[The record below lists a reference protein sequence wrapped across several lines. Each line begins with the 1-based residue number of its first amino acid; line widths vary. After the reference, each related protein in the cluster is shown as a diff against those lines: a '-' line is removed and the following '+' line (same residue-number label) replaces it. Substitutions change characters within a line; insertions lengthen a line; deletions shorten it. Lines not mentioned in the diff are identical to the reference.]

1 MPSMLSLSPGQRR
14 GHHPWMKNFG
24 GKVIFFVV
32 SGLLMSR
39 CGAADAGLVARE
51 WTVDGVLRK
60 ALVRVPA
67 NAAVR
72 AAPVVFAF
80 HGHGGNMTQAARS
93 FAVHTLWPEAIVV
106 YMQGL
111 PTTGMTDPDGKLPG
125 WQKAPGDYA
134 DRDLKFFDAV
144 FATLKQE
151 STVDARR
158 VFSTGHSN
166 GGQFTYL
173 LWATRGELFAAMAPS
188 AAAPGLGWYEQ
199 LKPKPAL
206 HVAGTNDEL
215 VKFIVQERAMKVVR
229 KLNGCA
235 AEGVAW
241 AKSGAVTGTRYASP
255 TGTPFVSLI
264 YPGTHKYPADAPAL
278 IVRFFQEQTAGK

>member
-1 MPSMLSLSPGQRR
+1 MPSAPRLSPGRWGGQRR
-14 GHHPWMKNFG
+14 RMKNIG

-32 SGLLMSR
+32 GVWLVAQGR
-39 CGAADAGLVARE
+39 AAEVGLVARE
-51 WTVDGVLRK
+51 WTVDGVVRK

-67 NAAVR
+67 NAAGT

-80 HGHGGNMTQAARS
+80 HGHGGTMTQAARS
-93 FAVHTLWPEAIVV
+93 FGMHTRWPEAIVV

-111 PTTGMTDPDGKLPG
+111 PTKGMTDPQGKLPG

-134 DRDLKFFDAV
+134 DRDLRFFDAV
-144 FATLKQE
+144 FATLKAE
-151 STVDARR
+151 AKVDGRR
-158 VFSTGHSN
+158 VFATGHSN

-173 LWATRGELFAAMAPS
+173 LWAMRGDLFTAMAPS
-188 AAAPGLGWYEQ
+188 AAAPGLGWYER
-199 LKPKPAL
+199 LRPKPAL

-215 VKFIVQERAMKVVR
+215 VKFTVQERAMKVVR

-241 AKSGAVTGTRYASP
+241 AKAGPITGTVYPSQ
-255 TGTPFVSLI
+255 TGTPLVALI
-264 YPGTHKYPADAPAL
+264 YPGTHKYPAEAPAL
-278 IVRFFQEQTAGK
+278 IVKFFQEQTAGK